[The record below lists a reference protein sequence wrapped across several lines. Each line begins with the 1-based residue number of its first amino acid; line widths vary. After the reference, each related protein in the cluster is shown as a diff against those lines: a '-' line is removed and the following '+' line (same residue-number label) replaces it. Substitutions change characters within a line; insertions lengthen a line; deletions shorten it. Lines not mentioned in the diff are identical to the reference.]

1 MKGKSSDKLQRR
13 FASLRKEYWGQRMW
27 TQGYFACSTDNVTD
41 KAIKSYIK
49 KRGEQDNDFYAE

>member
-1 MKGKSSDKLQRR
+1 
-13 FASLRKEYWGQRMW
+13 MW